1 MIRPVS
7 LKQSKLPLKKYPM
20 DPAHNFPVGT
30 AVCGF
35 TVVESEY
42 ISETDTQLI
51 KLVHEQSGLTVFKH
65 VPRDTSYTESSAN
78 IAFATFASD
87 DKGLPHI
94 TEHSVFCGS
103 ELYPHKDPFNEV
115 TKTSLKVYNNAF
127 TAQTHT
133 VYEFSSRC
141 KQDYLNILSVYLD
154 AVFRPALL
162 KDPRIYAQEGWHLHL
177 EAEDGEI
184 VQSGIVLNEMKSR
197 CASPSSVLIYN
208 LQRLLYG
215 GTVMG
220 YETGGLPD
228 AVVTGTHADI
238 VEFYNRFYYPG
249 NCVIAFYGN
258 VPLEDELRAIVDPYL
273 ADYVSGDGKLMR
285 RSPPVP
291 TLYSYQPAVEA
302 DASANVR
309 AINQSS
315 CRIRFAE
322 YGVSKETKDLKKE
335 GMVGRIY
342 HLFDLRDATPL
353 LLLSVR
359 VLDYILFDQTS
370 SPVPEHLQSSL
381 LCKSCYSM
389 LDYNELQCTL
399 YLNFLGCEHTEE
411 GYLALISAY
420 ENLLTELVSP
430 EKDGQYYRFL
440 SPQAVDAALNHLE
453 LNCRDISRHYGLS
466 VNNRTIS
473 AALAGCPGSMRLRY
487 EEPLQEL
494 RKLVADGT
502 ITEYLCGILAKY
514 FTSLNPNQA
523 DVVLVPI
530 PGYLDQC
537 EEETR
542 KRLKALKESMSSDDI
557 RNLVTN
563 TQGQIRRALDPM
575 PQEINE
581 LLPVLKVE
589 EIDSVNA
596 DMLKAQSFLHY
607 DLKKSPQLM
616 PILYCHTGEQG
627 KSISYLDICI
637 DITDMCDLDT
647 LPLFS
652 LLANHVL
659 GEVATASYKTVE
671 SLHRAVDYYT
681 GDFSISLKVD
691 DIPPCPKDLE
701 SSTSKPCTSMPARIY
716 ISIRATCKDT
726 DTEEVMKIIF
736 HEVLG
741 GSSVGLTNPRVL
753 LRLLHEFWMSLRED
767 IVEGEG
773 HLVASRRASAVR
785 GRLTSFVYELTSGPS
800 MYNWL
805 SKFLRDTLA
814 DQGSNGSS
822 QGDGNGAGEEEIC
835 HSDNSFEGDDNED
848 EDDAFLD
855 NDSTKQELCL
865 LGERLAALLA
875 KVCSRPDI
883 FLVCVGQRI
892 SDLTPYVTKTSYTSD
907 ELGDIHSILAQ
918 HSFNDAL
925 LRVVDKSYLLQP
937 GKLSVWIKKRRACP
951 LAEQFDR
958 LLAWYCYEGKRPP
971 LDADLADY
979 SGAFNSLAIPSD
991 VSYAARA
998 YLPPQTD
1005 NLTIGKS
1012 YLSGNTAA
1020 KYLALHIIESVY
1032 LWDNVRIK
1040 NGAYGCML
1048 KLRLNGSVILF
1059 SYDDSRVVET
1069 MKIYDRLSE
1078 SAEQLY
1084 GGLDKRT
1091 LDGYKIGCLSANQMG
1106 ISPKE
1111 IFREAV
1117 YYFINGYCV
1126 RKHYREIKETLC
1138 VTKDD
1143 LLRAHEYFSNLSAAP
1158 SVVVGSASSC
1168 RDAFSKGLIREYD
1181 IFE

>member
-1 MIRPVS
+1 MS
-7 LKQSKLPLKKYPM
+7 
-20 DPAHNFPVGT
+20 PARDFPIGT
-30 AVCGF
+30 IICGF
-35 TVVESEY
+35 TVVENEY

-51 KLVHEQSGLTVFKH
+51 KLVHEGSGLTVFKH
-65 VPRDTSYTESSAN
+65 IPRDPSYTESSAN

-162 KDPRIYAQEGWHLHL
+162 KDPQIYAQEGWHLHL
-177 EAEDGEI
+177 EAEDGDI

-208 LQRLLYG
+208 LQRLLYSD
-215 GTVMG
+215 TVMG
-220 YETGGLPD
+220 YETGGLPN
-228 AVVTGTHADI
+228 AVVTGTHEDMIA
-238 VEFYNRFYYPG
+238 FYNRFYYPG
-249 NCVIAFYGN
+249 NCTIAFYGN
-258 VPLEDELRAIVDPYL
+258 VSLEDELDAIVNPYL
-273 ADYVSGDGKLMR
+273 ADYINGGRKLVR
-285 RSPPVP
+285 RPPPVP
-291 TLYSYQPAVEA
+291 TLYSYQQDLAKMA
-302 DASANVR
+302 DVDTSTSVR
-309 AINQSS
+309 TINQSS
-315 CRIRFAE
+315 RRIRFVE
-322 YGVSKETKDLKKE
+322 YGVSKGTKDLKKE
-335 GMVGRIY
+335 GVIGRIY
-342 HLFDLRDATPL
+342 HLFDLCDATPL

-370 SPVPEHLQSSL
+370 SPVPEQLQSSM

-399 YLNFLGCEHTEE
+399 YLSFLGCEHTEE

-453 LNCRDISRHYGLS
+453 LQYGDISRHYGLS

-473 AALAGCPGSMRLRY
+473 AALAGCPSSMKLRY

-494 RKLVADGT
+494 RKLVASGM
-502 ITEYLCGILAKY
+502 ITDYLCGILAKY
-514 FTSLNPNQA
+514 FTNLNPSQA

-530 PGYLDQC
+530 PGYLDRC
-537 EEETR
+537 EEDTR
-542 KRLKALKESMSSDDI
+542 KRLRLLKESMSPDDI
-557 RNLVTN
+557 RNLVTSTKN
-563 TQGQIRRALDPM
+563 QIRRALDPM

-581 LLPVLKVE
+581 LLPVLKIE
-589 EIDSVNA
+589 EIDSVNV

-607 DLKKSPQLM
+607 DLKKNAQLM

-627 KSISYLDICI
+627 RSISYLDVCI

-652 LLANHVL
+652 LLANHIL
-659 GEVATASYKTVE
+659 GEVATTSYKTVE
-671 SLHRAVDYYT
+671 SLHRAIDYYT
-681 GDFSISLKVD
+681 GDFSISLKAED
-691 DIPPCPKDLE
+691 APFYSGDLK
-701 SSTSKPCTSMPARIY
+701 SSTCQLSSSMPTRIY
-716 ISIRATCKDT
+716 ISIRATCKDVN
-726 DTEEVMKIIF
+726 TEEVMKIIF

-767 IVEGEG
+767 IVEGDG
-773 HLVASRRASAVR
+773 HLVASRRAGAIS

-800 MYNWL
+800 MYTWL

-814 DQGSNGSS
+814 DQGSEDDSREDS
-822 QGDGNGAGEEEIC
+822 NGAAEEEIC

-848 EDDAFLD
+848 DDNAFLD

-865 LGERLAALLA
+865 LGERLADLLA
-875 KVCSRPDI
+875 RVCSRPDI
-883 FLVCVGQRI
+883 FLVCIGQRI
-892 SDLTPYVTKTSYTSD
+892 SDLTPYVVKTRYTSD
-907 ELGDIHSILAQ
+907 ELSHINSILAQ
-918 HSFNDAL
+918 HPFNDAL
-925 LRVVDKSYLLQP
+925 LRVVNSSYLLKP
-937 GKLSVWIKKRRACP
+937 GKLSVWIKKHNTCP
-951 LAEQFDR
+951 LTEQFDR
-958 LLAWYCYEGKRPP
+958 LLAWYRCEGKRPP
-971 LDADLADY
+971 LDKDLADY

-991 VSYAARA
+991 VSYVARA
-998 YLPPQTD
+998 YLPPLAD

-1012 YLSGNTAA
+1012 YVSGNISA

-1048 KLRLNGSVILF
+1048 KLRLNGSAILF

-1069 MKIYDRLSE
+1069 MRIYDRLAE

-1084 GGLDKRT
+1084 GGLDKRM
-1091 LDGYKIGCLSANQMG
+1091 LDSYKIGCLSANQMG

-1117 YYFINGYCV
+1117 YYFTNGYSV
-1126 RKHYREIKETLC
+1126 RKHYREIKEILC

-1143 LLRAHEYFSNLSAAP
+1143 LLKAHEYFSNLCTATSI
-1158 SVVVGSASSC
+1158 VVGPASSC
-1168 RDAFSKGLIREYD
+1168 KDAFSKGLIREYD

>member
-1 MIRPVS
+1 MS
-7 LKQSKLPLKKYPM
+7 LV
-20 DPAHNFPVGT
+20 HNFLVGLT
-30 AVCGF
+30 IQGF
-35 TVVESEY
+35 TVVENEY

-51 KLVHEQSGLTVFKH
+51 KLVHGPSGLTVFKH
-65 VPRDTSYTESSAN
+65 IPRDTSYTENSAN

-103 ELYPHKDPFNEV
+103 ELYPHKDPFNEI

-133 VYEFSSRC
+133 TYEFASRC
-141 KQDYLNILSVYLD
+141 KRDYLNILSVYLD

-162 KDPRIYAQEGWHLHL
+162 EDPRIYAQEGWHLHL
-177 EAEDGEI
+177 EKEEGEI

-197 CASPSSVLIYN
+197 CASPSSILIYN

-220 YETGGLPD
+220 YETGGLPE
-228 AVVTGTHADI
+228 AIVTGTHADI
-238 VEFYNRFYYPG
+238 VEFYKRFYHPG
-249 NCVIAFYGN
+249 NCIISFYGN
-258 VPLEDELRAIVDPYL
+258 IPLEDELHAVADQYLVDY
-273 ADYVSGDGKLMR
+273 DCGDRQQVKC
-285 RSPPVP
+285 PPPIP
-291 TLYSYQPAVEA
+291 TLYRYQQDSARPSDN
-302 DASANVR
+302 DAAGSVR
-309 AINQSS
+309 VLNHSS
-315 CRIRFAE
+315 RRVRFVE
-322 YGVSKETKDLKKE
+322 YGVSKETKALKKE
-335 GMVGRIY
+335 GVIGRIY

-399 YLNFLGCEHTEE
+399 YLSFLGCEHTEE

-420 ENLLTELVSP
+420 EDLLTELISSD
-430 EKDGQYYRFL
+430 KDGQYYRFL
-440 SPQAVDAALNHLE
+440 SPQAIGAALNHIELE
-453 LNCRDISRHYGLS
+453 YRDISPNYGLA

-473 AALAGCPGSMRLRY
+473 AALAGCPSSTRLRY

-494 RKLVADGT
+494 RKMIADDT
-502 ITEYLCGILAKY
+502 ITEYLCSVLAKY
-514 FTSLNPNQA
+514 FTSLNPSQA

-530 PGYLDQC
+530 PGYLDRC

-542 KRLKALKESMSSDDI
+542 KQLRALKESLSPDDI
-557 RNLVTN
+557 QRLVAS
-563 TQGQIRRALDPM
+563 TQEQIRRALEPT

-581 LLPVLKVE
+581 LLPVLRLE
-589 EIDSVNA
+589 DIDAVNT

-607 DLKKSPQLM
+607 DLRKSPHLM

-627 KSISYLDICI
+627 RGMSYLNICI
-637 DITDMCDLDT
+637 DVTEMCDLET
-647 LPLFS
+647 LPFFS
-652 LLANHVL
+652 LLANHIL
-659 GEVATASYKTVE
+659 GEVATTSYKTVE
-671 SLHRAVDYYT
+671 SLHRAIDYYT
-681 GDFSISLKVD
+681 GSLSISLEAEDV
-691 DIPPCPKDLE
+691 PPFLRD
-701 SSTSKPCTSMPARIY
+701 SKRPVPQSYKSMPSRIY
-716 ISIRATCKDT
+716 INIKATCKD
-726 DTEEVMKIIF
+726 DNTEAVMRIIF
-736 HEVLG
+736 HEILG

-767 IVEGEG
+767 IVEGDG
-773 HLVASRRASAVR
+773 HLVASRRASALC
-785 GRLTSFVYELTSGPS
+785 GRLTSFVYELASGPS

-805 SKFLRDTLA
+805 SKLLRDTLV
-814 DQGSNGSS
+814 DHNSRGNSP
-822 QGDGNGAGEEEIC
+822 GDSTMAAEEEIC

-875 KVCSRPDI
+875 KISSRPDL

-892 SDLTPYVTKTSYTSD
+892 SELTPYVAKTRYNSG
-907 ELGDIHSILAQ
+907 ELSKIYSILA
-918 HSFNDAL
+918 HHPFNDAL
-925 LRVVDKSYLLQP
+925 LHVVNESYSLRP
-937 GKLSVWIKKRRACP
+937 GKLSIWVKRHNTCP

-958 LLAWYCYEGKRPP
+958 LLMWYRCEDQRLP
-971 LDADLADY
+971 LDIDLVEY
-979 SGAFNSLAIPSD
+979 SSVFNSLAIPSD
-991 VSYAARA
+991 VSYVARS
-998 YLPPQTD
+998 YLPPLAE
-1005 NLTIGKS
+1005 NLTLERS
-1012 YLSGNTAA
+1012 YLSGNIPA
-1020 KYLALHIIESVY
+1020 KYLALHIIENVY

-1048 KLRLNGSVILF
+1048 KLRLNGSAVLF

-1069 MKIYDRLSE
+1069 IRIYNALFE

-1084 GGLDKRT
+1084 GGLDNRT
-1091 LDGYKIGCLSANQMG
+1091 LDSYKIGCLSANQIG
-1106 ISPKE
+1106 ISPKQ
-1111 IFREAV
+1111 IFRQAV
-1117 YYFINGYCV
+1117 HYFISGYSV
-1126 RKHYREIKETLC
+1126 RKHYREVRETLS
-1138 VTKDD
+1138 VTKDA
-1143 LLRAHEYFSNLSAAP
+1143 LLKAHEYFSNLSTAP
-1158 SVVVGSASSC
+1158 SVVVGSTSSC
-1168 RDAFSKGLIREYD
+1168 QDAFAKGLIRRYD